1 MFFVYYHKKT
11 TRKSIFFFSLQE
23 TQRAVILDSLIEK
36 GVVSLENSRLEI
48 RKIIENSRLEIRKI
62 IENACSQKRI

>member
-1 MFFVYYHKKT
+1 MVFRLLSQKT

-48 RKIIENSRLEIRKI
+48 RKIIEN
-62 IENACSQKRI
+62 ACSQKRI